1 MHRNEQRCQPARLKA
16 RWNQLCYISLTV
28 IVFAKAVS
36 VQGLLLNN
44 KNEQTADACRNIDTS
59 QKHHAKQRK
68 PYRKEYMLCESI
80 DMKLPEAWVG
90 EGIDC
95 KETVKGTQW
104 VMEMFSNLIVMG
116 VL

>member
-1 MHRNEQRCQPARLKA
+1 
-16 RWNQLCYISLTV
+16 
-28 IVFAKAVS
+28 
-36 VQGLLLNN
+36 
-44 KNEQTADACRNIDTS
+44 
-59 QKHHAKQRK
+59 
-68 PYRKEYMLCESI
+68 MLCESI
-80 DMKLPEAWVG
+80 DMKLLEAWVG